1 MLSLVCDH
9 SLYFLNSRNSGQYMF
24 FLKRQTTRIL
34 ILFFSFLNP
43 LFFFFWY
50 FHLSIMISI
59 CILDTYLLPLG
70 IKSCFIYFFLVIS
83 TLDFRS
89 PFLLQYLSFL
99 TIVKFLVLLIVMH
112 LYVHAVRFPHCK
124 N

>member
-1 MLSLVCDH
+1 
-9 SLYFLNSRNSGQYMF
+9 
-24 FLKRQTTRIL
+24 
-34 ILFFSFLNP
+34 
-43 LFFFFWY
+43 
-50 FHLSIMISI
+50 MISI
-59 CILDTYLLPLG
+59 GILDKYLLPLG

-112 LYVHAVRFPHCK
+112 LYVHAVHFPHCK